1 MAVKRANRMLGA
13 KPSFTREALKYAEE
27 PGVIAF
33 ADGSPNED
41 LFPVAPITAAFNEV
55 LEKEWRHAFQYTPT
69 EGFVPLKKQIQK
81 QMAKYGVTAT
91 LDELL
96 ITTGSQQGL
105 DLSAKIYIDAS
116 DVILVESPTYLG
128 ALSAFRYY
136 QPNVVEV
143 DMDEEGMRMDAL
155 EARLQEYPNVRF
167 IYTIPDF
174 QNPSGRVLSQAR
186 RQRMVELAEQYD
198 VMIVED
204 NPYYELRFE
213 GTRIPPI
220 KHFDKNGRVIF
231 LGSTSK
237 SLVPGLRVGWINA
250 KEEIIRDYVLL
261 KQAADLSTT
270 EISQQVIA
278 HFLED
283 QDFEA
288 HVAHLNATYKRK
300 RDVMLKA
307 FHDYF
312 PPGIEATHPE
322 GGLFLWLT
330 LPEHCDCMQ
339 LFWEALEKEKVIYVP
354 GETCFPRGGHKNTL
368 RLCYS
373 TASDEN
379 IEEGMKR
386 LARALTPAVT
396 KAAP

>member
-1 MAVKRANRMLGA
+1 MSVKRSNRMIGA
-13 KPSFTREALKYAEE
+13 KASFTREALKYAEV

-41 LFPVAPITAAFNEV
+41 LFPVPEMTKAFNKV
-55 LEKEWRHAFQYTPT
+55 LNDEWRHAFQYTPT
-69 EGFVPLKKQIQK
+69 EGYEPLKVQLQK
-81 QMAKYGVTAT
+81 RMEKFGVSCTHDQM
-91 LDELL
+91 L

-105 DLSAKIYIDAS
+105 DLSAKIYIDPG

-155 EARLQEYPNVRF
+155 EARLQEYTNTRF

-174 QNPSGRVLSQAR
+174 QNPSGRVMSAER
-186 RQRMVELAEQYD
+186 RQRIVELAEKYD

-213 GTRIPPI
+213 GERIPPI
-220 KHFDKNGRVIF
+220 KHYDKNGRVIY

-237 SLVPGLRVGWINA
+237 SFVPGLRVGWIVA
-250 KEEIIRDYVLL
+250 TETIIRDYVLL

-270 EISQQVIA
+270 EIAQQVVA
-278 HFLED
+278 HFMED
-283 QDFEA
+283 EDFDA
-288 HVAHLNATYKRK
+288 HVDRLNATYRVK
-300 RDVMLKA
+300 RDVMMKA
-307 FHDYF
+307 FKAYF
-312 PPGIEATHPE
+312 PDSIQATYPQ

-330 LPEHCDCMQ
+330 LPEHCDCME
-339 LFWEALEKEKVIYVP
+339 LFWKALEKEKVIFIP
-354 GETCFPRGGHKNTL
+354 GETCYPRGGHKNTL

-373 TASDEN
+373 TASDEE

-386 LARALTPAVT
+386 LARVLGPAAQS
-396 KAAP
+396 K